1 MSSNQDWQIVLQEWL
16 KENPKVMPDNL
27 KKLRE
32 DFIASFP
39 RENLFKFILKSLK
52 N

>member
-1 MSSNQDWQIVLQEWL
+1 MNSNQDWRIALQEWI

-27 KKLRE
+27 KQLRE
-32 DFIASFP
+32 DFGASFP
-39 RENLFKFILKSLK
+39 RENLFKFILKLLK